1 MKVLDAVKKGFDVAC
16 KNLNLVLIVFGFSL
30 AGYLILMQISPPM
43 PTTPG
48 AGITITPAVAIFRAV
63 FFLLSVLLYGGIF
76 SLVKDFIKEGKQEL
90 SKFIGYGK
98 KFYVRLLGL
107 LLILLL
113 IIWIAAFL
121 AVLIVSL
128 TAAAN
133 NAVLTVVAGII
144 ALVVGAL
151 GIYLEFLLFLSPYV
165 LIVEDVDIISSC
177 KRSIAFVRSNLMKVL
192 GLGLL
197 VGLIWIGS
205 FFIVVLIGSI
215 PQLVFNLGGKVFEII
230 MGILG
235 VGVGSFLSVI
245 VTASLMSYY
254 SALRSTQTSG

>member
-151 GIYLEFLLFLSPYV
+151 EFLLFLSPYV